1 MARGPHDYIDPNKY
15 FTNSLKF
22 MENSVLIF
30 LQSLFANFPPET
42 HCFHYDDS
50 PEVSEIAIEGQNTDN
65 LTSVDTRPKIVVARG
80 PVRVNK
86 TGINN
91 SIGSRNLTLQNR
103 TFATIRQGTVGIS
116 CYSREDLEADRLAE
130 IVADSIESMTDII
143 RSLGFLEIRAT
154 DIGQRAMI
162 KSDSRPDLFVT
173 PVMIRVQ
180 VTKNYNRQVVDPVR
194 LRQIIFQYIVQPVN
208 LKIPPTV

>member
-1 MARGPHDYIDPNKY
+1 MAKGPHDYIDPNKY

-22 MENSVLIF
+22 MENSILVF

-50 PEVSEIAIEGQNTDN
+50 PEASEIAIEGQSTDN

-80 PVRVNK
+80 PVRLNK

-91 SIGSRNLTLQNR
+91 GVGSSNLTLHR
-103 TFATIRQGTVGIS
+103 RSFATIRHGTVGIS

-130 IVADSIESMTDII
+130 IVSDSIESMTDVI

-162 KSDSRPDLFVT
+162 KSDSRPELFVT
-173 PVMIRVQ
+173 PVLIRAQ
-180 VTKNYNRQVVDPVR
+180 VTKNYKRQIVDPVR
-194 LRQIIFQYIVQPVN
+194 LREIIFQYVVQPVN
-208 LKIPPTV
+208 LKIPPSI